1 MTGRTRSWF
10 LVAAVAVGVAAV
22 TVACSTTIAGSAI
35 KAPGQA
41 SSNDGVNLAL
51 LDAGNFP
58 TTPRA
63 PLGVAGDALRGGWAE
78 GRRVAAAVVGPWE
91 VDADLIDYAQ
101 LESGVVK
108 DTDAVDALLGAPMG
122 KALNGHH
129 LLAGFSSARHTDK
142 GPYKD
147 LLTMVLELASPA
159 DATAAVTDMAAT
171 AASLTMPFD
180 TNPVATRPFSIPR
193 YPGAAALSYQWTSH
207 YPEPGGP
214 RFTVTA
220 LTAHGQYVLAQ
231 AATSGDKSDI
241 AAQLVAT
248 ALDLQQPLVDTFKPT
263 PPDQMAQLPLD
274 PDGLMART
282 VAPRSENESISDGI
296 YDAHGALH
304 LAPEDPVHLA
314 ALFKSAGVQQ
324 VAYILETRVYQTPDT
339 GAAARLVADMTG
351 PHQVGGISGMPKAK
365 CFNETLAYW
374 CVARADRYAFE
385 MQNEQEHALH
395 QMMAAQYRMLTGK

>member
-1 MTGRTRSWF
+1 
-10 LVAAVAVGVAAV
+10 
-22 TVACSTTIAGSAI
+22 
-35 KAPGQA
+35 
-41 SSNDGVNLAL
+41 VNLAV

-78 GRRVAAAVVGPWE
+78 GRRLASVVVGPWE

-101 LESGVVK
+101 IESGVVK
-108 DTDAVDALLGAPMG
+108 DVDAVNALLGAPLG
-122 KALNGHH
+122 EALNGHN

-147 LLTMVLELASPA
+147 LLTTVLELASPA
-159 DATAAVTDMAAT
+159 DASATITEMAAKG
-171 AASLTMPFD
+171 AALTMPFD
-180 TNPVATRPFSIPR
+180 TKPIPTQPFSIPR
-193 YPGAAALSYQWTSH
+193 YPATTALTYQWTAQ
-207 YPEPGGP
+207 YPDPGP
-214 RFTVTA
+214 RFSVTA

-231 AATSGDKSDI
+231 TATSTDKPDTAAGLI
-241 AAQLVAT
+241 AT
-248 ALDLQQPLVDTFKPT
+248 TLDLQQPLVDKFKPT

-274 PDGLMART
+274 PDGLMAHT
-282 VAPRSENESISDGI
+282 VAPRQENESISDGI

-304 LAPEDPVHLA
+304 LATGDPVHLA

-324 VAYILETRVYQTPDT
+324 VSYVLETRVYQTPDT
-339 GAAARLVADMTG
+339 ASAARLVADETG
-351 PHQVGGISGMPKAK
+351 PNQVGGISGMPKAK
-365 CFNETLAYW
+365 CFNETLGYW

>member
-1 MTGRTRSWF
+1 MTRRAHT
-10 LVAAVAVGVAAV
+10 LILAAVAAAV
-22 TVACSTTIAGSAI
+22 TVACSTTITGNAI
-35 KAPGQA
+35 KAPGTNSA
-41 SSNDGVNLAL
+41 DGVNLAL

-58 TTPRA
+58 TTPRPA
-63 PLGVAGDALRGGWAE
+63 LGAAGDALRGGWAE
-78 GRRVAAAVVGPWE
+78 GRRLSSAVVGPWE
-91 VDADLIDYAQ
+91 VNPDLIDFAQ

-108 DTDAVDALLGAPMG
+108 DVDAVNSLLGAPLG
-122 KALNGHH
+122 EALNGHN

-142 GPYKD
+142 GTYKD
-147 LLTMVLELASPA
+147 LLNIVLELASPA
-159 DATAAVTDMAAT
+159 DATAAVTDMAAKG
-171 AASLTMPFD
+171 ASLTMPFD
-180 TNPVATRPFSIPR
+180 SKPVPTQPFAIPR
-193 YPGAAALSYQWTSH
+193 YPATTALSYTWTAH

-220 LTAHGQYVLAQ
+220 LSAHGQYVLAQ
-231 AATSGDKSDI
+231 AATSGDNADT
-241 AAQLVAT
+241 AAQMIAT
-248 ALDLQQPLVDTFKPT
+248 TLDLQQPQVDKFKPT

-282 VAPRSENESISDGI
+282 VAPRTENESISDGI

-324 VAYILETRVYQTPDT
+324 VAWVLETRVYQTPDA

-351 PHQVGGISGMPKAK
+351 PQQVGGISGMPKAK
-365 CFNETLAYW
+365 CFNETLGYW
-374 CVARADRYAFE
+374 CVARADRYAYQ